1 MSVHENWSKLPEEF
15 TRYLQMFRAYKH
27 DGSSSLDDLRGFLE
41 SIIQKH
47 DVNNNATVSTFSES
61 IIQKHDDNN
70 NATVSTFSCHF
81 EGSLEDYEMYLLEV
95 FASVKETFEKN
106 KNTKKL

>member
-1 MSVHENWSKLPEEF
+1 
-15 TRYLQMFRAYKH
+15 MFRAYKH

-70 NATVSTFSCHF
+70 NATVSTFSC
-81 EGSLEDYEMYLLEV
+81 LEDYEMYLLEV